1 MTGVIGEL
9 EFLTKLQRILNE
21 GLFVASYKHALLLAL
36 AELSV
41 EKEAA
46 ADGTLRIELD
56 ELAERVRE

>member
-1 MTGVIGEL
+1 M

-21 GLFVASYKHALLLAL
+21 GLFVASYKYALLLAL

-56 ELAERVRE
+56 KLA